1 MSTRN
6 ILHFGLNRS
15 GTNYLKELL
24 NQHFD
29 LKFMNIEGKRNHPL
43 HKHFRLYDDK
53 SLIGRPNFRN
63 ELKFP
68 SFREYEAY
76 ASGSSQHHDQQG
88 GTAAGQK
95 DAGSRLKDLAGNGP
109 DEIVHTGE
117 EAMKVV
123 YVIISKDPY
132 SWHLS
137 YTRWGIKNKW
147 SPSPH
152 PYILEYNEF
161 YRKWLEFSAET
172 DRIAFVRYI
181 DLLQAPEEILRQ
193 LQKKF
198 QFMEIREINPEV
210 RIRKVPMSRRFSKK
224 RLNYYLEGNYLE
236 EFSNEA
242 LIELNNNLDHE
253 VAKRLGYTIRA

>member
-15 GTNYLKELL
+15 GTNYLKELMD
-24 NQHFD
+24 QHFD
-29 LKFMNIEGKRNHPL
+29 LEFMNTEDERSHPL

-63 ELKFP
+63 DLKFP

-76 ASGSSQHHDQQG
+76 ALVYPQYHSPPG
-88 GTAAGQK
+88 GTDAGQK
-95 DAGSRLKDLAGNGP
+95 GRAGRGSV
-109 DEIVHTGE
+109 EIANTSE
-117 EAMKVV
+117 ETKNVV

-161 YRKWLEFSAET
+161 YRKWIEFSAET

-181 DLLQAPEEILRQ
+181 DLLKAPDEIMKQ
-193 LQKKF
+193 LQNNF
-198 QFMEIREINPEV
+198 NLNRTREINPNV

-224 RLNYYLEGNYLE
+224 RLNYYLEETYLE

-242 LIELNNNLDHE
+242 LIELNNHLDHE
-253 VAKRLGYTIRA
+253 VAKQLGYTIHT

>member
-24 NQHFD
+24 DQHFD
-29 LKFMNIEGKRNHPL
+29 LEFMNIEGERSHPL

-63 ELKFP
+63 DLKFP
-68 SFREYEAY
+68 SFREYEIY
-76 ASGSSQHHDQQG
+76 ALG
-88 GTAAGQK
+88 K
-95 DAGSRLKDLAGNGP
+95 DAPN
-109 DEIVHTGE
+109 
-117 EAMKVV
+117 VV

-137 YTRWGIKNKW
+137 YTRWGIRNKW

-161 YRKWLEFSAET
+161 YRKWLKFSAET

-181 DLLQAPEEILRQ
+181 DLLKSPEEILTQ

-198 QFMEIREINPEV
+198 KLMVTREINPDV

-224 RLNYYLEGNYLE
+224 RLNYYLEETYLE

-242 LIELNNNLDHE
+242 LIKLNNHLDHE
-253 VAKRLGYTIRA
+253 VAKQLGYTIHI